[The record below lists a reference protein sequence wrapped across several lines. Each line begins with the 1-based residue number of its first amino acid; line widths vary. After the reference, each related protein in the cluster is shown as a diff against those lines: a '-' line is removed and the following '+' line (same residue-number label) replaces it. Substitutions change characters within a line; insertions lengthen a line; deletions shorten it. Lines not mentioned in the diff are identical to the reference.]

1 MKQASFL
8 LRGTA
13 AQDTLRVLAVDAT
26 AVVEE
31 ARARHDLSA
40 TASAA
45 LGRTLAGALLL
56 AQVLGKTDNA
66 RVTIRIQGDGPIGW
80 IVAEGSADG
89 GVRGYVR
96 NPHAELPPRE
106 SDGKLDVR
114 GVIGSGD
121 LGVMRLLENAE
132 PYTGTVELVSGEI
145 AEDLTYYL
153 ARSEQINSAVL
164 LGVYVEGGHVAHA
177 GGLIVQAMPGVTNET
192 LARIEGNIASMG
204 SITDNL
210 RRGSLLETVQ
220 QATEGLDLVLQS
232 NAQPVTF
239 ACRCSEQRALASL
252 TYFNPSERQ
261 EMIDEG
267 GQEVVCHW
275 CGHRYHLS
283 PEQIQALDTPS
294 AQA

>member
-1 MKQASFL
+1 M
-8 LRGTA
+8 
-13 AQDTLRVLAVDAT
+13 LAVDAT